1 MFGFHKLNFTKLAF
15 QNNMS
20 SSVHSYANLSSKS
33 KGNKLLFINKAAN
46 NQLLDEKNNLT
57 HIYSTDVY

>member
-1 MFGFHKLNFTKLAF
+1 
-15 QNNMS
+15 MS
-20 SSVHSYANLSSKS
+20 SSAHSYTNLSNKG
-33 KGNKLLFINKAAN
+33 KGNKLLFINKAVN